1 MDNKILMRLTSV
13 AAGAAVAL
21 GLSSAAFAQKS
32 QEKRVATL
40 APEGSA
46 WMKVLGR
53 GAEELSQA
61 TGGRVVIKYYAGG
74 VQGDEP
80 DVVAKMQLG
89 QLEGGAFTSIGL
101 SLIEPS
107 IRVLELPAL
116 FRTVEEMDYVRKK
129 MWPTFQARFTKKG
142 YHLGEPGDVG
152 FLYFYSAKPVK
163 AMSDLSSA
171 KVWLWGQ
178 DKIVK
183 SMFKKLGV
191 NGVPM
196 GPPDVLPALN
206 TGKISACYGSPLAM
220 VVMQWYTKV
229 KYATSMPMA
238 YGIGAT
244 VFMAAAW
251 DSISAEDKATS
262 EKVLKIQA
270 QKLRKAVRK
279 DNARAL
285 KTITHAGVQVIES
298 PAAMVGDFEA
308 KAQATWN
315 ELAGSVYS
323 KDDLAKVLKYR
334 DEFRSKNA
342 AK

>member
-1 MDNKILMRLTSV
+1 M
-13 AAGAAVAL
+13 
-21 GLSSAAFAQKS
+21 
-32 QEKRVATL
+32 
-40 APEGSA
+40 
-46 WMKVLGR
+46 
-53 GAEELSQA
+53 
-61 TGGRVVIKYYAGG
+61 
-74 VQGDEP
+74 
-80 DVVAKMQLG
+80 
-89 QLEGGAFTSIGL
+89 
-101 SLIEPS
+101 
-107 IRVLELPAL
+107 
-116 FRTVEEMDYVRKK
+116 FRNVEEMDYVRKK
-129 MWPTFQARFTKKG
+129 MWPTFKTRFAKKG

-152 FLYFYSAKPVK
+152 FLYFYSNVPVK
-163 AMSDLSSA
+163 AMSDLSKA

-238 YGIGAT
+238 YGMGAT
-244 VFMAAAW
+244 VFKAAAW
-251 DSISAEDKATS
+251 DAMSAEDKATA

-285 KTITHAGVQVIES
+285 KTISHAGVQVIES
-298 PAAMVGDFEA
+298 PAAMIADFEA
-308 KAQATWN
+308 KSQATWN

-323 KDDLAKVLKYR
+323 KADLDKVIKYR
-334 DEFRSKNA
+334 DEFRTKNA